1 MSVLAR
7 FQIDLKNFPSG
18 GKHFCYKVEDDFF
31 EALEVQDVIRGGCVD
46 VTLDVKQTAGVY
58 ALKFE
63 FEGEVR
69 VPCDRCLDDVELMIE
84 GDGAL
89 RVKLGEEFADDGEMV
104 TVPEREQTV
113 NVAWN
118 LYEFI
123 ALALPIKHTHEEG
136 GCNAEMQGLLG
147 NLGVDE
153 VHDEDSDR
161 EEIEASEE
169 ETQTT
174 DPRWDKLK
182 DILKKQ

>member
-7 FQIDLKNFPSG
+7 FRIDLKNLPSG
-18 GKHFCYKVEDDFF
+18 GNRFCYTVEDDFF
-31 EALEVQDVIRGGCVD
+31 EALEVQDVIRGGHVE
-46 VTLDVKQTAGVY
+46 VTLGVKRTAGVY
-58 ALKFE
+58 ALTFD
-63 FEGEVR
+63 FEGTVR
-69 VPCDRCLDDVELMIE
+69 VPCDRCLDDVELPIE

-89 RVKLGEEFADDGEMV
+89 RVKLGEEFSDDGDMV
-104 TVPEREQTV
+104 TVSEREQV
-113 NVAWN
+113 VDVAWN

-153 VHDEDSDR
+153 VNEGDADDDEADAPG
-161 EEIEASEE
+161 EEK
-169 ETQTT
+169 QTT

-182 DILKKQ
+182 DILK